1 MADLEFTIAFDR
13 YDRHFPFLDG
23 TVKAPAGLRYRAL
36 QVGQS
41 DALRDGTHRHEEMI
55 HNKRF
60 DVAEF
65 SMSTYL
71 MAVERGLPLTGVP
84 IFPRRLFSQSCM
96 FVRADSD
103 IDEPKHLVGRRVG
116 LSSFQTTL
124 SLLAKGDLK
133 FEFGVAWEDINWLLT
148 ADEKVKFTPKAG
160 VVIDRVPKGTDLGLL
175 LEKGDI
181 DAIFMPHPPHSV
193 TAGEV
198 KTRRLFRD
206 TQAEEKRYFD
216 KHGFWP
222 IMHVL
227 AMSTDLVA
235 REPSLPRAVMAMYAQ
250 ALEISDSYFDDPN
263 WSRLPDGRHYYER
276 SRADFGDPW
285 RNGFAANR
293 ANLERFI
300 MYSHDQGL
308 IGERYAPERLFV
320 ESTLDT

>member
-1 MADLEFTIAFDR
+1 MSDLEITIAFDR
-13 YDRHFPFLDG
+13 YDRHFPFFDG

-41 DALRDGTHRHEEMI
+41 DVLRDGTHRHEEMI

-71 MAVERGLPLTGVP
+71 MAINRGLPLTGVP

-96 FVRADSD
+96 FVRADST
-103 IDEPKHLVGRRVG
+103 IEEPRHLIGKRVG

-133 FEFGVAWEDINWLLT
+133 FEFGVAWEDIRWLLT
-148 ADEKVKFTPKAG
+148 TDEKVKFTPKPG
-160 VVIDRVPKGTDLGLL
+160 VVIDRMSTGTDLGHL
-175 LEKGDI
+175 LENGEI

-193 TAGEV
+193 TKGEV

-206 TQAEEKRYFD
+206 TPAEEKRYFD

-222 IMHVL
+222 IMHVM
-227 AMSTDLVA
+227 AMSLDLVA
-235 REPSLPRAVMAMYAQ
+235 REPGLPRAVMAMYAQ
-250 ALEISDSYFDDPN
+250 ALEISDSYYDDPN
-263 WSRLPDGRHYYER
+263 WSRLPGGRHTYEQ
-276 SRADFGDPW
+276 SRADFGNPW
-285 RNGFAANR
+285 CSGFRANR

-308 IGERYAPERLFV
+308 IGECYPPERLFV